1 MTKIR
6 VTKQFG
12 FEMSHALLNYD
23 GLCRSIHGHSYKL
36 QITVAGEP
44 MHAPGSPKDGMVI
57 DFSILKKLI
66 QEQIVRHLDHSL
78 MINEKADLEKLNA
91 LGQMYERHQVV
102 PFQPTSENMV
112 VYIAEKVKALL
123 PEHLEL
129 FSVRLYETAN
139 SFAEWYAEDN
149 REASPK
155 SPPKEGT

>member
-1 MTKIR
+1 MAKIR

-23 GLCRSIHGHSYKL
+23 GLCRNIHGHSYKL

-44 MHAPGSPKDGMVI
+44 INQSGNPKDGMVI
-57 DFSILKKLI
+57 DFSTLKKII

-78 MINEKADLEKLNA
+78 MINENAPIDKLNQ

-102 PFQPTSENMV
+102 PFQPTSENLV
-112 VYIAEKVKALL
+112 VYIAENVKPLL
-123 PEHLEL
+123 PEHIEL

-139 SFAEWYAEDN
+139 SFAEWYADDN
-149 REASPK
+149 Q
-155 SPPKEGT
+155 

>member
-6 VTKQFG
+6 ITKQFG

-23 GLCRSIHGHSYKL
+23 GLCRNIHGHSYKL
-36 QITVAGEP
+36 QITVRGEP
-44 MHAPGSPKDGMVI
+44 IQSSGSPKDGMVI

-78 MINEKADLEKLNA
+78 MINKNADIEKLSA

-112 VYIAEKVKALL
+112 VYIAEKVKLLL
-123 PEHLEL
+123 PEHTEL

-149 REASPK
+149 
-155 SPPKEGT
+155 